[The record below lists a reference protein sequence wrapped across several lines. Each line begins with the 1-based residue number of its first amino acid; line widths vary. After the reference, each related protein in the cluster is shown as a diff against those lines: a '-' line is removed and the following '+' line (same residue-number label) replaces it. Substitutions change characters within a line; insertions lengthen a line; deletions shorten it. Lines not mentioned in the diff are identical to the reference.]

1 MGNIFYIQNNYS
13 EAIDYFAKS
22 LEQHENSSL
31 LYNLAVAYDK
41 NNDKKNALKYF
52 LRSYKKK
59 PLDSITKSR
68 IEDFLILNNYKIGHP
83 IRVMFNN
90 EEYKLALSSEKLN
103 MSDEAIAYFRR
114 SLYLNRQNQKAR
126 KHLNTYYSAFD
137 YNRFYIDGIKK
148 MMKVRSSRKLR
159 TKLNLEIIKR
169 RNYLYHK
176 EGFSSENP
184 KRDVPNILVLNFL
197 KQRITKHI
205 DAGNVIANNITFHL
219 KQFGRQKVINVKKRE
234 SIVGKNYNINGYR
247 ENILKFIKN
256 KIKSNE
262 LQSIDYIVFG
272 NFSENQQRISLNC
285 NILDNKT
292 GIVIDNFSLFESGK
306 EALTRLTLRS
316 ARKIF
321 NVIPYKG
328 RVLKLK
334 DNGFIV
340 NLGLFDGVKVGGSF
354 YINKFGSSLS
364 NSGQSF
370 KRKIFLKVKK
380 VNTLIMYVEPEN
392 VKYLKEI
399 DYNDFVYPLKQ
410 RGAKLV
416 K

>member
-1 MGNIFYIQNNYS
+1 M
-13 EAIDYFAKS
+13 A
-22 LEQHENSSL
+22 
-31 LYNLAVAYDK
+31 
-41 NNDKKNALKYF
+41 
-52 LRSYKKK
+52 
-59 PLDSITKSR
+59 
-68 IEDFLILNNYKIGHP
+68 
-83 IRVMFNN
+83 
-90 EEYKLALSSEKLN
+90 
-103 MSDEAIAYFRR
+103 
-114 SLYLNRQNQKAR
+114 
-126 KHLNTYYSAFD
+126 
-137 YNRFYIDGIKK
+137 
-148 MMKVRSSRKLR
+148 
-159 TKLNLEIIKR
+159 
-169 RNYLYHK
+169 
-176 EGFSSENP
+176 
-184 KRDVPNILVLNFL
+184 
-197 KQRITKHI
+197 
-205 DAGNVIANNITFHL
+205 
-219 KQFGRQKVINVKKRE
+219 
-234 SIVGKNYNINGYR
+234 
-247 ENILKFIKN
+247 
-256 KIKSNE
+256 
-262 LQSIDYIVFG
+262 
-272 NFSENQQRISLNC
+272 
-285 NILDNKT
+285 
-292 GIVIDNFSLFESGK
+292 IVIDNFSLFESGK